1 MMADNAATSSANLR
15 KLSDSLLALQCCL
28 TELNQHINSVR
39 SIIPSVIPGL
49 ATNISTLLPTSSPPA
64 TEPLLKSESSWE
76 SDPSEEE
83 EEEKEK
89 KEEEELRSRR
99 SEEVQSPHRSELKSP
114 HSSELK
120 SSRSKEVQFPHRS
133 ELESFCKSMNSS
145 ELRRY
150 MVMRVSD
157 TNRLLEE
164 VPKALRLSPH
174 PARLVLD
181 SMGKIYFQGRNSYT
195 KNSRMVWR
203 RKAAVLVLECFLLMR
218 VDKVEIEK
226 EVKEEAD
233 KAALAWRK
241 RMIAEGGVGK
251 ACEMDARGL
260 LLLLGCFG
268 IPGGFSNEDIR
279 DLLLISHITKIYR
292 ALRRSNVLKAKI
304 PEIIEGMVK
313 QNSEVDAVHIAYT
326 FRIDRF
332 NPRRILTSFLLNS
345 RESLKKRNEKSE
357 GSLAAVNEAKRKHLN
372 DLTSV
377 IKCLKCHDIDPSKL
391 LPEWKIN
398 EKIMALE
405 KEIRGFD
412 KHAERKRKSDET
424 ESSRGF
430 RNREAKRSYN
440 PPWVRQQRV
449 DDHVNNNNTLPEGRT
464 TGHLHGYTVSSTVLH
479 GPSAGLIHENI
490 AGSLVGTVGGVAMGV
505 AGAGI
510 SPSGNGIHAGISA
523 GTDVV
528 QQGGPYA
535 GGHGGTLVDS
545 TPGQVGS
552 HTDQLYD
559 RSGNAAV
566 NDSLASCSNAY
577 VPSSYLEGSKGLPN
591 TTHTDAYR
599 SPPYSEGSTRLPNAI
614 SSDAAGRSFASDIY
628 QVADTDK
635 ASELHMSSGVRAVD
649 TVSSAA
655 SAHPSS
661 NLHQPK

>member
-304 PEIIEGMVK
+304 PGMFF
-313 QNSEVDAVHIAYT
+313 I
-326 FRIDRF
+326 
-332 NPRRILTSFLLNS
+332 NPI
-345 RESLKKRNEKSE
+345 
-357 GSLAAVNEAKRKHLN
+357 
-372 DLTSV
+372 
-377 IKCLKCHDIDPSKL
+377 CL
-391 LPEWKIN
+391 
-398 EKIMALE
+398 
-405 KEIRGFD
+405 
-412 KHAERKRKSDET
+412 
-424 ESSRGF
+424 
-430 RNREAKRSYN
+430 
-440 PPWVRQQRV
+440 
-449 DDHVNNNNTLPEGRT
+449 
-464 TGHLHGYTVSSTVLH
+464 
-479 GPSAGLIHENI
+479 
-490 AGSLVGTVGGVAMGV
+490 
-505 AGAGI
+505 
-510 SPSGNGIHAGISA
+510 
-523 GTDVV
+523 
-528 QQGGPYA
+528 
-535 GGHGGTLVDS
+535 
-545 TPGQVGS
+545 
-552 HTDQLYD
+552 
-559 RSGNAAV
+559 
-566 NDSLASCSNAY
+566 
-577 VPSSYLEGSKGLPN
+577 
-591 TTHTDAYR
+591 
-599 SPPYSEGSTRLPNAI
+599 
-614 SSDAAGRSFASDIY
+614 
-628 QVADTDK
+628 
-635 ASELHMSSGVRAVD
+635 
-649 TVSSAA
+649 
-655 SAHPSS
+655 
-661 NLHQPK
+661 